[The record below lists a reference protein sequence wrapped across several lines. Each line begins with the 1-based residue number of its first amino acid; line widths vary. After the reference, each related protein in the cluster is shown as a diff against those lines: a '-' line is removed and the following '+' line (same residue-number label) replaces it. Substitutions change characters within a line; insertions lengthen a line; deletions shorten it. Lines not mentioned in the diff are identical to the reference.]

1 MECAILLR
9 ELAAEQLK
17 LSSFYLLKDVPGS
30 DDFKA
35 HADVFNTCLDA
46 LNIQVSKSEI
56 TTSAQKNNEI
66 KMLLKQLRPINIT
79 E

>member
-1 MECAILLR
+1 M
-9 ELAAEQLK
+9 
-17 LSSFYLLKDVPGS
+17 PGS